1 MAAGESPK
9 VTLSSPSQY
18 SGLRLRCGMRIREL
32 PEEHELLRRWCEGLD
47 QEYRGQ
53 RLAGLAH
60 EVFLK
65 LLKAKREVPT
75 AAQRQEVLAVQ
86 QGLCA
91 LWLHGDAERLRAGPR
106 CAGAAA
112 LRRQRAAAA
121 ARCVDCH
128 SEKTLRESAQ
138 PTSLESRVCPAVME
152 AYVRSPKL
160 PPLVFEAQGSH
171 REKPYVG
178 VDVVRCRRNGL
189 ANAPFPLPILCPA
202 DGVEPVEPGRLPDL
216 GYVEGCRDARQAAL
230 QLLPFVGPG
239 WYPKVS
245 IAALL
250 KTTVCRWDH
259 IPLGIYARGHVGA
272 ATLRRAL
279 ERMDAAWPE
288 GEEHMAKLSVNA
300 MIGLWAR
307 RADVI
312 YSVRSSSCQLDGPG
326 ADFTQSFCYGEG
338 SVFVYTRRHGTYR
351 PIHDAVLGFEHCMVA
366 KARRLLAAPPRY
378 VKQVKTDCLLLQGLP
393 KSRQESLEALT
404 RLRHQDGT
412 PVFRVEECK
421 PLLGRSAPPR
431 MEAERPALR
440 QDPLEHC
447 AAGNSLLLTGLPGTG
462 KTYLARKIVARLRE
476 QGEAVHLVSK
486 THCSAQNLGLGA
498 QTADHWVRRY
508 VRNGSVQ
515 KLDWLVVEEITQL
528 DMALWADL
536 ACVGLNPDVKFLLL
550 GDFRQLPAVLDSWAG
565 QPISAP
571 LEHSQLVL
579 DLAGGHRH
587 ELTENMRSDPGIFD
601 FVKWLQVGEPDAPA
615 LEEAKARAREL
626 FPAKPGWP
634 ETTLV
639 ISHARRALQPP
650 GAKLLVLETGVE
662 IALAPESQLQSPQNR
677 AQNMLVWPGLR
688 LIGGG
693 GKIPK
698 GVFVA
703 VTEVEP
709 EHVRLDNGL
718 RLKQQELLRATRLSH
733 AVTYASCQGL
743 TLQGRV
749 RLDLGS
755 VHLSLRH
762 LYVGASRATSSD
774 LLEVA

>member
-1 MAAGESPK
+1 M
-9 VTLSSPSQY
+9 
-18 SGLRLRCGMRIREL
+18 
-32 PEEHELLRRWCEGLD
+32 
-47 QEYRGQ
+47 
-53 RLAGLAH
+53 
-60 EVFLK
+60 
-65 LLKAKREVPT
+65 
-75 AAQRQEVLAVQ
+75 
-86 QGLCA
+86 
-91 LWLHGDAERLRAGPR
+91 
-106 CAGAAA
+106 
-112 LRRQRAAAA
+112 
-121 ARCVDCH
+121 
-128 SEKTLRESAQ
+128 
-138 PTSLESRVCPAVME
+138 
-152 AYVRSPKL
+152 
-160 PPLVFEAQGSH
+160 
-171 REKPYVG
+171 
-178 VDVVRCRRNGL
+178 
-189 ANAPFPLPILCPA
+189 
-202 DGVEPVEPGRLPDL
+202 
-216 GYVEGCRDARQAAL
+216 EGCRDARQAAL

-245 IAALL
+245 IAAMLE
-250 KTTVCRWDH
+250 TGVCRWDH

-338 SVFVYTRRHGTYR
+338 SVWDFVYTRRLLTNGTYR

-366 KARRLLAAPPRY
+366 KARRLLAAPPQY

-440 QDPLEHC
+440 RWREVEDPLEHC

-536 ACVGLNPDVKFLLL
+536 ACVGLNPGVKFLLL

-639 ISHARRALQPP
+639 ISHARRVAVNAAANRALQPP

-662 IALAPESQLQSPQNR
+662 IALPESQLQSPQNR
-677 AQNMLVWPGLR
+677 AQNSR
-688 LIGGG
+688 
-693 GKIPK
+693 
-698 GVFVA
+698 
-703 VTEVEP
+703 
-709 EHVRLDNGL
+709 
-718 RLKQQELLRATRLSH
+718 
-733 AVTYASCQGL
+733 
-743 TLQGRV
+743 
-749 RLDLGS
+749 GS
-755 VHLSLRH
+755 
-762 LYVGASRATSSD
+762 G
-774 LLEVA
+774 